1 MPTGGYSIM
10 ESMVTIAPTITTD
23 DPAVYVTRLDEFLTF
38 APRIQID
45 ITDGQFA
52 PSRTINLNQVY
63 WSPADKRTSKI
74 DLHLMVK
81 RPIEWLDQIVALV
94 PDKVILHAESDDAV
108 NMLPRIFAHLRRFG
122 MAVGVALLP
131 ATQPESIDGIIADV
145 DSVLIFG
152 GHLGY
157 QGGTADLTQLDK
169 VAAIRR
175 INPSAVIEW
184 DGGANLDNI
193 KQIATAGVTQIN
205 VGSAISSAADPVAA
219 YRELVRAIESL

>member
-1 MPTGGYSIM
+1 MTI
-10 ESMVTIAPTITTD
+10 IAPTITTN
-23 DPAVYVTRLDEFLTF
+23 DPAVYARRLEDFLTF

-52 PSRTINLNQVY
+52 PSQTINLNQVY
-63 WSPADKRTSKI
+63 WPPADKRECKI
-74 DLHLMVK
+74 DLHLMLQ
-81 RPIEWLDQIVALV
+81 RPIDWLDQIVALV
-94 PDKVILHAESDDAV
+94 PDKVILHAESDDAA

-131 ATQPESIDGIIADV
+131 ATQPESIDEIIADV

-157 QGGTADLTQLDK
+157 QGGTADLIQLNK
-169 VAAIRR
+169 VTAIRQ
-175 INPSAVIEW
+175 INPSVVIEW

-219 YRELVRAIESL
+219 YRELVRVVESL